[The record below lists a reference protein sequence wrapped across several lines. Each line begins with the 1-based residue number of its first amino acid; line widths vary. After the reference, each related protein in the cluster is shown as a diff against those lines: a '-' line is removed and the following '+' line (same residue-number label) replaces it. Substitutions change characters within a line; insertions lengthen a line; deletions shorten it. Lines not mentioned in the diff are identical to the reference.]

1 VQDGP
6 SLPKK
11 SPVTLRWIAQ
21 LVFGAI
27 VAYFVA
33 HYDRYLP
40 HRWQTYTSP
49 DGSFSI
55 QLPDRPSI
63 QFSKIPL
70 EGGGA
75 TTENVIS
82 AAPTDHTAYMI
93 TCMEQPN
100 VGQKSPDQALDA
112 ARDGALRKIHGAP
125 LTQRRI
131 TVQGY
136 PALDVQARARG
147 NSLADLRI
155 VAAGNRMFI
164 IIAVATVDDDREPKT
179 VQRMLDS
186 FKITQE

>member
-1 VQDGP
+1 
-6 SLPKK
+6 
-11 SPVTLRWIAQ
+11 
-21 LVFGAI
+21 
-27 VAYFVA
+27 
-33 HYDRYLP
+33 
-40 HRWQTYTSP
+40 
-49 DGSFSI
+49 
-55 QLPDRPSI
+55 
-63 QFSKIPL
+63 
-70 EGGGA
+70 
-75 TTENVIS
+75 
-82 AAPTDHTAYMI
+82 MI

-112 ARDGALRKIHGAP
+112 ARDGALRKIQGAP